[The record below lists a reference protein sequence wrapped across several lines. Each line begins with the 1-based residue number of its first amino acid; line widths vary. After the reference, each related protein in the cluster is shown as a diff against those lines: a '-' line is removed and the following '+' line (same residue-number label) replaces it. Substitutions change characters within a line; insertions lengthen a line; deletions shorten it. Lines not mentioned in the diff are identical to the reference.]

1 MSLPTTEFWKVS
13 ESGGVARL
21 QLARPTL
28 RNALDAQTIQEG
40 IALVDA
46 LGVSETV
53 RVIVLSGEGTHF
65 CAGADLN
72 YMKKMREAT
81 EDENIQDAARLGALF
96 HRIAT
101 CPKPVVARVHGAA
114 MGGGAGL
121 VAAADVAV
129 AASGTAFAF
138 TEVRLGIIPAVISPY
153 LIRRMGAACLRRAV
167 LTGYRFDANEALRLG
182 LVDAVAGA
190 SEAELDEVVESIV
203 ADFLVAGPKAV
214 TAAKALLD
222 IVAGM
227 SLENAGGETARRIAR
242 IRTTPEAQEGM
253 ASFLEKRKPNWVVGS

>member
-1 MSLPTTEFWKVS
+1 MTLPEAQLWKVAVDK
-13 ESGGVARL
+13 GVARL
-21 QLARPTL
+21 TLARPAL

-46 LGVSETV
+46 LAAQDDV
-53 RVIVLSGEGTHF
+53 RVIVLAGEGTHF

-72 YMKKMREAT
+72 YMKQMRDAT
-81 EDENIQDAARLGALF
+81 EDQNIADAGRLGALF

-114 MGGGAGL
+114 VGGGAGL
-121 VAAADVAV
+121 VAAADIAV
-129 AASGTAFAF
+129 STADTVFAF
-138 TEVRLGIIPAVISPY
+138 SEVRLGIIPAVISPY
-153 LIRRMGAACLRRAV
+153 LIRRMGAARSRRAI
-167 LTGYRFDANEALRLG
+167 LTGYRFDAAEALRLG
-182 LVDAVAGA
+182 LVDAVAA
-190 SEAELDEVVESIV
+190 NEADLDRQVDGIV
-203 ADFLVAGPKAV
+203 ADFLACGPKAV
-214 TAAKALLD
+214 TAAKQLLD
-222 IVAGM
+222 MVAGM

>member
-1 MSLPTTEFWKVS
+1 MTLPATQYWKVS
-13 ESGGVARL
+13 EDQGAVRL
-21 QLARPTL
+21 TLARPAL

-40 IALVDA
+40 IALIDA
-46 LGVSETV
+46 LAARDDV
-53 RVIVLSGEGTHF
+53 RVIVLAGEGTHF

-72 YMKKMREAT
+72 YMKQMREAT
-81 EDENIQDAARLGALF
+81 EDQNIADAVKLGTLF

-129 AASGTAFAF
+129 ATADTAFAF

-153 LIRRMGAACLRRAV
+153 LIRRMGAAKMRRAV
-167 LTGYRFDANEALRLG
+167 LTGYRFDAQEALRLG
-182 LVDAVAGA
+182 LVDALAPD
-190 SEAELDEVVESIV
+190 EAELDRVVDGIV
-203 ADFLVAGPKAV
+203 ADFRAAGPKAV
-214 TAAKALLD
+214 TAAKQLLD
-222 IVAGM
+222 MVAGM

-253 ASFLEKRKPNWVVGS
+253 ASFLEKRKPSWVAGS